1 MRLIMKTWQ
10 PRDLLSLLSLS
21 WLLVTTV
28 PGLLWAE
35 APQPKSTGTASTVT
49 GAPVPVPSAAPRA
62 QAPELFD
69 DVERQLKAAVID
81 AQKKLGMLESWQI
94 RIFEEEVVPQY
105 RRFIRDY
112 RPMGTSLNV
121 EVDFENLQNYLKFYA
136 PKVLPHLISKD
147 RAKGL
152 LAVSGANSAT
162 QDFRLLVFLKTDPAC
177 AKCTASEPAIRA
189 LVKSRVEAR
198 GFVPVWV
205 APEEVGDTKLAGRL
219 LHETLT
225 ELSRKKGSPGALV
238 VHWAPVPVDDIDSA
252 HADEKHYF
260 VHSFLNIR
268 DLAKDE
274 GKMDLM
280 DSDSFETSLVR
291 LLTASISE
299 LGVKADRTVREQA
312 ISKEEILIE
321 ISGFRDFAHYNRV
334 KTVLTEQLKGVSSL
348 EERRITRGQI
358 SLAVGTSASKEEI
371 AKQVSAIVVEPG
383 GAQAIKLGVR

>member
-10 PRDLLSLLSLS
+10 PWVLLSFLLFMMTL
-21 WLLVTTV
+21 
-28 PGLLWAE
+28 PGLLRAE
-35 APQPKSTGTASTVT
+35 ALQPKSPGTAPTVT
-49 GAPVPVPSAAPRA
+49 GAPAPAPSVGPRA

-69 DVERQLKAAVID
+69 DVERQLKVAVID

-94 RIFEEEVVPQY
+94 KIFEEEVVPQY

-112 RPMGTSLNV
+112 RPMGPGTGLNV

-260 VHSFLNIR
+260 VHSFFNIR

-299 LGVKADRTVREQA
+299 LGVKADQTVREQA
-312 ISKEEILIE
+312 ISKEEILID
-321 ISGFRDFAHYNRV
+321 ISGFSDFAHYNRV

-348 EERRITRGQI
+348 EERKITRGQI